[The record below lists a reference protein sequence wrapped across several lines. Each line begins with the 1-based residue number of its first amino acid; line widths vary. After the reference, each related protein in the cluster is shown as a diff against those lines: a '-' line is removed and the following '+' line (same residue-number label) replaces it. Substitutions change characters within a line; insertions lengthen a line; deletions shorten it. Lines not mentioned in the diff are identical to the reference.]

1 MQLDPKFKRIVFMR
15 NLTRVK
21 NIVVFV
27 IDMGKFLNNCFLWES
42 VPRSLLAFAS
52 FMVITYT
59 AELYMLP
66 LVLLLVFFKNLLVLT
81 VAGIQGA
88 GREEEDVNEEDED
101 DEEDEKDS
109 KTEEKKS
116 LKERLQA
123 VQEATATVQNVL
135 GEVAS
140 LGERINNTFNFSV
153 PQLSWL
159 AIIVLLLVTCILY
172 YVPIRYVVM
181 AWGINKFTKK
191 LRSPDVV
198 PNNEVMDFLSRVPD
212 NEEKVMYRELRPA
225 PSAALE
231 AERKKKSGIDWAH
244 LDKSLSQTGGKRA
257 TNLSSECL
265 HQPTSAT
272 EVVPDWLKEIRKKK
286 QEDASIRL
294 SRSSDDLPCAVLL
307 ESLNNGGAAN
317 VIECGG
323 PRVPSSRREDSVDWP
338 DNLSALLD
346 EIFSEAE
353 ESCTTPFPALPPTS
367 ESVADTVTAP
377 SQQQDERGDA
387 EIYVNVPLRVARP
400 VEDQDAEEEDA
411 LKSPALVEA
420 AERTEPGKSLQTV
433 DGVNRAPTATAATA
447 SIAAVHAMHSPKQ
460 ALMEE
465 LKHVLQKR
473 YTMEVLREDILNEA
487 NVIDSATPRPQPR
500 SPTEALRKTPPTAAQ
515 RSTEQ
520 PTSTEV
526 SGGGSSIP
534 PPPPMPPS
542 DFWSKPK
549 EVWFK
554 QQTQKPGA
562 GVLVAPVCQR
572 DSETQT
578 HLADYGAQVTSPV
591 QAFSPASML
600 HAMTPFATYTRP
612 FVTPTGSQ
620 VLLLDDRS
628 VQLQSGPL
636 YAMPIYAGTTP
647 TSTSDRPLPLPPQ
660 SASGVFPATPAVL
673 VARDDDRFAKKVPM
687 ESKSTSTDGYFAPTS
702 SPAPAASGT
711 TGGGDTKSLLDEVE
725 KKLEQDRKPPD
736 ESRPRTVTPA
746 SGVGGVSKITMV
758 ETMTIMETLESTTV
772 SRSAI
777 DETALKSICGRS
789 EKEDVLSGLS
799 DSPIPFADD
808 DDVMEE
814 LGFSSRV
821 ESRSASRAEEKSEV
835 ASDEKVTMY
844 SSTRKHSAPRTEPRE
859 TVQLRDVKSPPLSKQ
874 VNGEHATPKPASPPR
889 VPSPQQAFTPP
900 RAATPPLSSVKG
912 SLMNGHRSPPRSHPR
927 SPPHSPLRSPLRSPP
942 RSPPLETSFDVVDRG
957 FHTEP
962 LKKKVPNGVTVLS
975 SSKGESV
982 TSKFQRPS
990 CISPSSSTVTTGP
1003 DGTLRGAH
1011 ARTAAQTLA
1020 ASTKEYCNGDVRR
1033 PLGPFKATK
1042 SMSDSNL
1049 GARMRS
1055 PTKRPTTSQATQTPN
1070 GALPSF
1076 ERRGESGFGGR
1087 AMGVQTDDRIES
1099 FLRDTLRSSTKEVEF
1114 VTKVDS
1120 SQPSKTLRKKVTT
1133 KILRG
1138 TSGKA
1143 GGVREIIEE
1152 IYDQSSVVV
1161 RPSPAVKN
1169 VTRSVQQT
1177 SDGQKYLTTV
1187 ITEAPPT
1194 GRSRRN
1200 RRRGF
1205 GDPDTHIIMV

>member
-1 MQLDPKFKRIVFMR
+1 
-15 NLTRVK
+15 
-21 NIVVFV
+21 
-27 IDMGKFLNNCFLWES
+27 
-42 VPRSLLAFAS
+42 
-52 FMVITYT
+52 
-59 AELYMLP
+59 
-66 LVLLLVFFKNLLVLT
+66 
-81 VAGIQGA
+81 
-88 GREEEDVNEEDED
+88 
-101 DEEDEKDS
+101 
-109 KTEEKKS
+109 
-116 LKERLQA
+116 
-123 VQEATATVQNVL
+123 
-135 GEVAS
+135 
-140 LGERINNTFNFSV
+140 
-153 PQLSWL
+153 
-159 AIIVLLLVTCILY
+159 
-172 YVPIRYVVM
+172 
-181 AWGINKFTKK
+181 
-191 LRSPDVV
+191 
-198 PNNEVMDFLSRVPD
+198 
-212 NEEKVMYRELRPA
+212 
-225 PSAALE
+225 
-231 AERKKKSGIDWAH
+231 
-244 LDKSLSQTGGKRA
+244 
-257 TNLSSECL
+257 
-265 HQPTSAT
+265 
-272 EVVPDWLKEIRKKK
+272 
-286 QEDASIRL
+286 
-294 SRSSDDLPCAVLL
+294 
-307 ESLNNGGAAN
+307 
-317 VIECGG
+317 
-323 PRVPSSRREDSVDWP
+323 
-338 DNLSALLD
+338 
-346 EIFSEAE
+346 
-353 ESCTTPFPALPPTS
+353 
-367 ESVADTVTAP
+367 
-377 SQQQDERGDA
+377 
-387 EIYVNVPLRVARP
+387 
-400 VEDQDAEEEDA
+400 
-411 LKSPALVEA
+411 
-420 AERTEPGKSLQTV
+420 
-433 DGVNRAPTATAATA
+433 
-447 SIAAVHAMHSPKQ
+447 
-460 ALMEE
+460 
-465 LKHVLQKR
+465 
-473 YTMEVLREDILNEA
+473 
-487 NVIDSATPRPQPR
+487 
-500 SPTEALRKTPPTAAQ
+500 
-515 RSTEQ
+515 
-520 PTSTEV
+520 
-526 SGGGSSIP
+526 
-534 PPPPMPPS
+534 
-542 DFWSKPK
+542 
-549 EVWFK
+549 
-554 QQTQKPGA
+554 
-562 GVLVAPVCQR
+562 
-572 DSETQT
+572 
-578 HLADYGAQVTSPV
+578 
-591 QAFSPASML
+591 
-600 HAMTPFATYTRP
+600 MTPFATYTRP

-874 VNGEHATPKPASPPR
+874 VNVRLVVILVVHLT
-889 VPSPQQAFTPP
+889 V
-900 RAATPPLSSVKG
+900 
-912 SLMNGHRSPPRSHPR
+912 
-927 SPPHSPLRSPLRSPP
+927 HSAVHSAVHLRSPP